1 MTQDRK
7 VSVIMPVRNEVAYI
21 EGSIR
26 SVVRAGESADDV
38 EIIVVDGMSDDGTRE
53 LVERLRG
60 EIPNLRLIDNPE
72 RTVPYAMNRGLR
84 AATHDVIVRVDG
96 HAELYPDFF
105 EQSFAALAAHPN
117 VSCVGGPIENVA
129 EGAASEA
136 ISAAL
141 GSPFGVGNARFRTGG
156 HEGYV
161 DTLAFGM
168 YRKADLFDVGL
179 FDEELTRNQDDEM
192 NFRLVRAGRP
202 IWFTD
207 KIRSRYFV
215 RSSFR
220 KLWRQFFQYGYW
232 KVYVNRKHRAVTNL
246 RQLAPPAFVAWLVL
260 SVVLGLFWEPARWA
274 LLLTVLVYLAGA
286 VYFARKQISSLEGT
300 ARVVLAFVVLHLSY
314 GAGYLKG
321 ILDFFILGRATPAA
335 RATELTR

>member
-1 MTQDRK
+1 
-7 VSVIMPVRNEVAYI
+7 
-21 EGSIR
+21 
-26 SVVRAGESADDV
+26 GEAVDGL

-53 LVERLRG
+53 LVEGLSE
-60 EIPNLRLIDNPE
+60 EIAGLKLLDNPE
-72 RTVPYAMNRGLR
+72 RTVPYALNRGLR
-84 AATHDVIVRVDG
+84 AAMYDLVVRVDG
-96 HAELYPDFF
+96 HAELFPDFF
-105 EQSFAALAAHPN
+105 DQCFAALAAHPE

-129 EGAASEA
+129 EGPVSEA

-141 GSPFGVGNARFRTGG
+141 SSPFGVGNARFRTGG

-168 YRKADLFDVGL
+168 YRKSALFEVGM

-192 NFRLVRAGRP
+192 NFRLVKAGRP

-215 RSSFR
+215 RSSFG

-246 RQLAPPAFVAWLVL
+246 RQLAPPAFV
-260 SVVLGLFWEPARWA
+260 
-274 LLLTVLVYLAGA
+274 
-286 VYFARKQISSLEGT
+286 
-300 ARVVLAFVVLHLSY
+300 
-314 GAGYLKG
+314 
-321 ILDFFILGRATPAA
+321 
-335 RATELTR
+335 